1 MKTLII
7 YNSYHHQNTKKVAE
21 RMALI
26 LEANLTGPEIINPD
40 DVGAINE
47 LNIYDLIG
55 FGSGI
60 YLGKHHKNLI
70 SLVEKLPQ
78 FIGKKAFI
86 FSTCGGDEKEIETNH
101 DRLRKKLQEKE
112 FDIMGEFSCKGW
124 DSFGPLKLMGGINKD
139 RPNEEDLKNA
149 ENFAKEIREKHPE
162 FINGHI

>member
-7 YNSYHHQNTKKVAE
+7 YISYHHQNTKKVAE

-26 LEANLTGPEIINPD
+26 LEAKLIEPEMINPED
-40 DVGAINE
+40 IEAINE
-47 LNIYDLIG
+47 LNTYDLIG

-60 YLGKHHKNLI
+60 YMGLHHKKIIN
-70 SLVEKLPQ
+70 LVEKLPH
-78 FIGKKAFI
+78 FVGKKAFI

-101 DRLRKKLQEKE
+101 DKLRKKLQERE

-124 DSFGPLKLMGGINKD
+124 DSFGPLKLLGGINKD
-139 RPNEEDLKNA
+139 RPNEQDLKDA
-149 ENFAKEIREKHPE
+149 ENFIKEIRKKHPE